1 VCGPYFSAHRPAPVI
16 LLAMTRTHTE
26 TAEQYIRLAHG
37 IDAHMPGYIDG
48 YGGPQEWADQAV
60 RPLPELLAQAK
71 ELADQA
77 ESEPDAERRGFLGV
91 QVRAMQTMLRMLG
104 GETHPYA
111 EEVQGLFDIAAPRVP
126 ESVFE
131 AAHAALDSVL
141 PGSGPLGE
149 RLETLRSRVVVPAPH
164 ILTLAAPILAELR
177 ARTAGL
183 LPLPDGED
191 FSIQLVQ
198 DKPWGGYNWP
208 LGNFRS
214 RIDIN
219 TDLPVLLTSLP
230 DLLAHEGYPGHHSEH
245 ALKELHLARQRGW
258 LEHSLQLINAPEC
271 VVSEGIAVNA
281 LHAVM
286 DRTEVEAWLTGELA
300 TLAGL
305 DAGDVKALLAAGQ
318 AMEELDG
325 VSGNA
330 AMLLHADG
338 RPEEDVLDYFQTYAL
353 ATPERAGQSL
363 KFIQNP
369 NFRAYIFTYS
379 VGGRLVR
386 EAVKAGKVS
395 FPDLL
400 TRPYTPG
407 QLSAL
412 ISAV

>member
-1 VCGPYFSAHRPAPVI
+1 
-16 LLAMTRTHTE
+16 MTLTQTE
-26 TAEQYIRLAHG
+26 TAEAYIRLAHG

-48 YGGPQEWADQAV
+48 YGGPQDWADTAL
-60 RPLPELLAQAK
+60 RPLPELTAQADV
-71 ELADQA
+71 LAAHA
-77 ESEPDAERRGFLGV
+77 ESEPDAERRGFLDV

-104 GETHPYA
+104 GETLSYT
-111 EEVQGLFDIAAPRVP
+111 EEVQGLFDIVPPRVP
-126 ESVFE
+126 ESTFE
-131 AAHAALDSVL
+131 AAHSALDAAL
-141 PGSGPLGE
+141 PGSGGLAE
-149 RLETLRSRVVVPAPH
+149 RLETLRRRVVVPAPH

-177 ARTAGL
+177 ARTGKL

-191 FSIQLVQ
+191 FSIELVQ

-230 DLLAHEGYPGHHSEH
+230 DLLAHEGYPGHHTEH
-245 ALKELHLARQRGW
+245 ALKELHLSRERGW
-258 LEHSLQLINAPEC
+258 QEHSLQLINAPEC

-281 LHAVM
+281 LHAAM
-286 DRTEVEAWLTGELA
+286 DRPEVEAWLTGELA

-305 DAGDVKALLAAGQ
+305 DAGDVKAMLAAGE
-318 AMEELDG
+318 AMEGLDG

-338 RPEEDVLDYFQTYAL
+338 RPEQDVLDYYQTYAL
-353 ATPERAGQSL
+353 STPKRARQNL

-386 EAVKAGKVS
+386 EAMKAGKVS
-395 FPDLL
+395 FQELL

-412 ISAV
+412 ISDE